1 MLKIG
6 LTGGIGSGK
15 STASSILKEFGAYI
29 FDADIEARRIL
40 ENNEIVQK
48 ELIAEFGTDILNTEN
63 DIDRKK
69 LGRISFQDE
78 ENQSRLN
85 AVIHPHIFNE
95 IDQQFAEVSAQND
108 KYKLF
113 VLDGALIYESGADTH
128 MDYVIVVT
136 SKLSNRLARV
146 MERDHMTRDDFF
158 KRKDLQWSDD
168 EKTHLADFVIKNDS
182 TVDELKKSI
191 SDILS
196 QII

>member
-29 FDADIEARRIL
+29 FDADVEARKIL
-40 ENNEIVQK
+40 ENNEIVQQ
-48 ELIAEFGTDILNTEN
+48 ELIAEFGTDILNPNNE
-63 DIDRKK
+63 IDRKK

-95 IDQQFAEVSAQND
+95 IDRQFTEVSKQGD
-108 KYKLF
+108 EYKLF

-146 MERDHMTRDDFF
+146 MERDRMSRDDFF

-168 EKTHLADFVIKNDS
+168 EKTHLADFVVKNDS
-182 TVDELKKSI
+182 TVDDLKKSF